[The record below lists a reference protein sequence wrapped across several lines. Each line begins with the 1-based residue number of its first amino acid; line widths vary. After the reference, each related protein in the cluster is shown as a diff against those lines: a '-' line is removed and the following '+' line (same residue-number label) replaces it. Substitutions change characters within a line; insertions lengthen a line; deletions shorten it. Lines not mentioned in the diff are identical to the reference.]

1 MGADVAFFGQC
12 QETLHSLTNLEFP
25 NRKFHNPSSGPKLH
39 GVQHQ
44 EQDKWVQMLPF
55 FGQCQETLQSLTN
68 FEWPNRKFHNPSTGI
83 PRFTLLIW
91 GPKRKT
97 AAAKTA

>member
-39 GVQHQ
+39 GVRHQ
-44 EQDKWVQMLPF
+44 EQDKWVQMSPF
-55 FGQCQETLQSLTN
+55 FWPRPGRTQCTVIQ
-68 FEWPNRKFHNPSTGI
+68 
-83 PRFTLLIW
+83 LIIRVS
-91 GPKRKT
+91 P
-97 AAAKTA
+97 